1 MVIQCTQVDT
11 IFQPTQNHPHNVIL
25 LKLSRA
31 LFVMGIML
39 KAEAVVILVAVS
51 NGLTEICQA
60 THHDMVMLYDFS
72 DNQIFQLSGFCF
84 SQKQHLKFIKLKKN
98 SIQTITMQ
106 SFQNMP
112 KLVSLDLSYNA
123 LISVSL
129 SSLQDFNSL
138 AVLNILENPLE
149 FHELRTFPVQNF
161 FPTIILTEQYK
172 ICCLSP
178 KEVKCPSQP
187 PWYKSCS
194 NLLSSKMT
202 QVFFYVYSVP
212 IVVLNIASFLLH
224 MSSLSSKAKVV
235 KTSRN
240 ITAILNCV
248 DFSFAFPLI
257 VLLSVD
263 ISFGRNFVLSDLK
276 WTSSAT
282 CLIVF
287 GKKML
292 FAFLSPCILIIFSLM
307 RTMIVLHPLDTQFK
321 TAIFVTK
328 LVSIVSFLVLV
339 LVSVFAI
346 LVKMISWNIP
356 FDLCSPFVD
365 PMNEVI
371 VIFVLTVLTAVVQIL
386 STVFICGI
394 HLLMMKELKVNQKQ
408 LKQVVSKQRSYRMTY
423 FQTTILC
430 VSNIFCWIPSCLIYL
445 IILCQQLRLRSV
457 VVLTSV
463 CLESVNS
470 IVNPTVFIVSMCK
483 KLVTLK

>member
-84 SQKQHLKFIKLKKN
+84 SQKQHLNFIKLKKN
-98 SIQTITMQ
+98 SIQTITTQ
-106 SFQNMP
+106 SFQNMSQ
-112 KLVSLDLSYNA
+112 LLSLDLSYNA
-123 LISVSL
+123 LTSASL
-129 SSLQDFNSL
+129 YSLQDFNAL

-149 FHELRTFPVQNF
+149 FDELRSFPVQNL
-161 FPTIILTEQYK
+161 FPTNFLTEQYK

-178 KEVKCPSQP
+178 KEVKCRSQP
-187 PWYKSCS
+187 PWHKSCS

-202 QVFFYVYSVP
+202 QLFFCFYSVL

-224 MSSLSSKAKVV
+224 ISSLSLKVKMV

-240 ITAILNCV
+240 VTAILNCV

-257 VLLSVD
+257 VLLLVD
-263 ISFGRNFVLSDLK
+263 ISFGRNLLLSDIK
-276 WTSSAT
+276 WRSSAT

-287 GKKML
+287 GKKIL
-292 FAFLSPCILIIFSLM
+292 LAFLSPCVLIIFSLM

-321 TAIFVTK
+321 TANFVAK
-328 LVSIVSFLVLV
+328 LVSTVSFLLLL
-339 LVSVFAI
+339 LVSMFAI
-346 LVKMISWNIP
+346 LVKMIFWNIP

-365 PMNEVI
+365 PTNEVI

-386 STVFICGI
+386 SSVLICGI
-394 HLLMMKELKVNQKQ
+394 HMLMIKELKENQKK
-408 LKQVVSKQRSYRMTY
+408 LEAVVSKQKSYKVTY
-423 FQTTILC
+423 FQTTVFS
-430 VSNIFCWIPSCLIYL
+430 VSNIVCWIPSCLIYL

-470 IVNPTVFIVSMCK
+470 IVNPTVYIVSMCK